1 MRHWRRALIIGL
13 LTAALSIVGRGSPP
27 ASAIDLLCFEA
38 TDITNCIGGG
48 FRAYWEQ
55 NGGLATFGYPLT
67 AEFSEP
73 TPDGTYTTQYFER
86 ARFEYHPENPLEY
99 QVQLGRLGAELYS
112 SILPIPDF
120 PQPGCRYFPE
130 TGYNLCEPFFTKW
143 SSVGDKPGAGNL
155 ELYGLPISPLQ
166 LKSDANGNTIS
177 VQWFERARFEL
188 HNSNEILLG
197 LLGREILAEGEL
209 PAPTPEPFPQPTPEP
224 LPEPT
229 PALPEPIEAPFP
241 NRPCH
246 VNVPVPVAGI
256 QAWATLPEVGPPY
269 DEVICVRLIVD
280 GAPAAYTAFV
290 NIYRH
295 NPDGRVIPGI
305 GHTTGGDGTTGF
317 IFYVGD
323 LPINA
328 TVPVEVIATFE
339 GREYRTW
346 TSFIRR

>member
-1 MRHWRRALIIGL
+1 MSLLRCVRAGVLFL
-13 LTAALSIVGRGSPP
+13 LVAGVLGVGAPMIVAASKEADAKRATEDLKKAKDAKVKVAALEKLGELGQIQY
-27 ASAIDLLCFEA
+27 
-38 TDITNCIGGG
+38 
-48 FRAYWEQ
+48 AYVEK
-55 NGGLATFGYPLT
+55 A
-67 AEFSEP
+67 
-73 TPDGTYTTQYFER
+73 
-86 ARFEYHPENPLEY
+86 
-99 QVQLGRLGAELYS
+99 
-112 SILPIPDF
+112 IPDMMKALEDKDAGVRAAAAKAVG
-120 PQPGCRYFPE
+120 QAGSEDPE
-130 TGYNLCEPFFTKW
+130 TV
-143 SSVGDKPGAGNL
+143 SSLVKLLKGDK
-155 ELYGLPISPLQ
+155 EE
-166 LKSDANGNTIS
+166 S
-177 VQWFERARFEL
+177 VKIAAAEG
-188 HNSNEILLG
+188 LG
-197 LLGREILAEGEL
+197 LLGREILGKGQQ
-209 PAPTPEPFPQPTPEP
+209 PQPTPEPFPQPTPEP

-256 QAWATLPEVGPPY
+256 QAWPTLPEVGPPF
-269 DEVICVRLIVD
+269 DQVICVRLIVD

-290 NIYRH
+290 NIYRY

-328 TVPVEVIATFE
+328 TVPVEVVATFE